1 MQHELRAGL
10 GLNIGYYRTWFGN
23 FSVTQNQAVTAA
35 NFSSYCITVPTDAR
49 LPGGGGNQ
57 LCGYYDVNPAQ
68 FGLVNNV
75 VAQASDFGHQSSVFN
90 GIDFGFSGRFGRGGL
105 LQGGLA
111 LGTTVTDSCYQN
123 ANPSVGVA
131 GTTPRT
137 DAFCHI
143 APSWWDSGGQVK
155 FSGSYPLPYDAQ
167 VSAVYQNLPGP
178 AVTASYV
185 VTNATIAP
193 SLGRNLAACGTRDP
207 CPATASLAI
216 VPPNTLFL
224 DRLNQLDLRFA
235 KTIRFG
241 RARLQGQFDIYNVTN
256 SSTILSAATT
266 YPTNFLNP
274 TAILGA
280 RLFKFG
286 AQFDF

>member
-1 MQHELRAGL
+1 V
-10 GLNIGYYRTWFGN
+10 NVSYYRTWFGN
-23 FSVTQNQAVTAA
+23 FTVTQNQAVNAS
-35 NFSSYCITVPTDAR
+35 NFSPYCITVPTDSR
-49 LPGGGGNQ
+49 LLNGGGNQ

-68 FGLVNNV
+68 FGLVNSV
-75 VAQASDFGHQSSVFN
+75 VAQSSDFGKQTMVFN
-90 GIDFGFSGRFGRGGL
+90 GIDLGFSARFGHGGL

-111 LGTTVTDSCYQN
+111 FGATVTDTCYQN
-123 ANPSVGVA
+123 SNPSIGVA

-137 DAFCHI
+137 DSFCHI

-155 FSGSYPLPYDAQ
+155 LSGAYPLPYDFQ

-178 AVTASYV
+178 AITGSYV

-193 SLGRNLAACGTRDP
+193 SLGRPLAACGGRVP
-207 CPATASLAI
+207 CTATASLAI

-235 KTIRFG
+235 RTFHIS
-241 RARLQGQFDIYNVTN
+241 RARVQGQFDIYNITN
-256 SSTILSAATT
+256 SSTILSAAST

-286 AQFDF
+286 MQFDF